1 MEETQVQYQSEF
13 LPSITILVIFK
24 EDEKY
29 PLIKK
34 FFREYGFGFLV
45 PEKNLVII
53 DGENFLEDLDI
64 DVLKFI
70 EAHEISHVLLKHSGP
85 RDDKEELEAD
95 LGAYLL
101 LKDKGHGESLKY
113 LLNHFKERHGI
124 RFDESLLFDIRKKM
138 GMV

>member
-53 DGENFLEDLDI
+53 DGENFLEDLDV

-70 EAHEISHVLLKHSGP
+70 EAHEMPFLLCRQK
-85 RDDKEELEAD
+85 
-95 LGAYLL
+95 AY
-101 LKDKGHGESLKY
+101 
-113 LLNHFKERHGI
+113 
-124 RFDESLLFDIRKKM
+124 
-138 GMV
+138 